1 VIFHVPRP
9 LIKQYPISLCSQK
22 TKWSHFIRANFS

>member
-9 LIKQYPISLCSQK
+9 LIKQYPISLCS
-22 TKWSHFIRANFS
+22 